1 MFSKPRYIQ
10 NSFNVVF
17 PRQRTIRRIANDFED
32 RLRGRYFQPQ
42 IISIPDELDPEFP
55 RMIFGSEHGFS
66 QIIVSQVSF
75 VLNVTYS
82 PDWQTDISKGKE
94 YLNER
99 IAILFSLL
107 DLLDEARPFFCG
119 LSTKIHL
126 ASTED
131 DKAILTQIAKTFFK
145 NKDVKNISEIQFKRT
160 EVVSDRFFSN
170 ITINNYR
177 TWKIDGG
184 QQGILSLSS
193 KEASERGIEIVGD
206 FNDRYNFNE
215 DKKYRSEM
223 DVAKKVID
231 GGLREVKKVA
241 DMLGGESA

>member
-32 RLRGRYFQPQ
+32 RLRERYFQPQ

-107 DLLDEARPFFCG
+107 DLLDEAKPFFCG